1 MVGAFTLVLSA
12 AQALGN
18 FGLGALADRWG
29 HKQVLVLSGFIG
41 ALSLLLAW
49 AAPTEWWYF
58 VIFVCSGIA
67 MAGYQLSSLAIVM
80 LLSPKELRP
89 SYIATANTFN
99 VPVSAIAPMLAGWLA
114 GEMGFIGLFV
124 LLAAFGVT
132 GALVMQWKV
141 TLPQKAPL
149 TESIGTA

>member
-1 MVGAFTLVLSA
+1 
-12 AQALGN
+12 
-18 FGLGALADRWG
+18 
-29 HKQVLVLSGFIG
+29 
-41 ALSLLLAW
+41 
-49 AAPTEWWYF
+49 
-58 VIFVCSGIA
+58 

-80 LLSPKELRP
+80 LLSPKELRQ

>member
-1 MVGAFTLVLSA
+1 
-12 AQALGN
+12 
-18 FGLGALADRWG
+18 LADRWG
-29 HKQVLVLSGFIG
+29 DKQVLVLSGFIG

-67 MAGYQLSSLAIVM
+67 MAGYQLSSFAIVM

-124 LLAAFGVT
+124 LLAAFGVIGT
-132 GALVMQWKV
+132 LVMQWKV
-141 TLPQKAPL
+141 TLPKKAPL
-149 TESIGTA
+149 TETTGVA